1 MTRALLAAVLV
12 LLAGAAPVE
21 AWDGCTPKAGDVR
34 FTAADGTRLVGHAY
48 GTGSTAVVLV
58 HQRDGTMCQWTSYAQ
73 RLGKLGYRAVTID
86 LRNYGDSQ
94 ARGYPANLRYGGDVV
109 AAIRYVRAHGA
120 KKVFVL
126 GASMGGSAAIDGAA
140 NARPAVAGVVSVSG
154 AADLV
159 DAIEAVKRVQMPSLF
174 VAGAGDRDFATDA
187 HRLYDA
193 SPAKDKKIDVV
204 PGAYEHGTQLVA
216 ASARIR
222 REIETFL
229 RSH

>member
-21 AWDGCTPKAGDVR
+21 AWDGCTPKAGDIR

-109 AAIRYVRAHGA
+109 AAVRYVRAHGA

>member
-1 MTRALLAAVLV
+1 MSRLLLVAVLAV
-12 LLAGAAPVE
+12 LAGASPGA

-34 FTAADGTRLVGHAY
+34 FPAADGTRLVGHAY
-48 GTGSTAVVLV
+48 GGGSTAVVLV

-73 RLGKLGYRAVTID
+73 RLAKLGYRAVTID

-94 ARGYPANLRYGGDVV
+94 ARNYPANLRYGGDVV
-109 AAIRYVRAHGA
+109 AAVKYVRARGA
-120 KKVFVL
+120 KKVFLL
-126 GASMGGSAAIDGAA
+126 GASMGGSAAVDGAA
-140 NARPAVAGVVSVSG
+140 NARPAVNGVVSVSG

-159 DAIEAVKRVQMPSLF
+159 DAIEAVKRVRVPSLF
-174 VAGAGDRDFATDA
+174 VAGGGDRDFATDA

-216 ASARIR
+216 SSARIR